1 MEVEQ
6 EPKSG
11 QDSAKVYM
19 WSTLHTTFFSYHSIN
34 VGILQSLASVQGLLM
49 TIVNLQVQCPV
60 LLLIWLQLELVCN
73 DPRNTVLMMP
83 PPISHYSLEGDGPR
97 ER

>member
-1 MEVEQ
+1 VEIARHFTRELSCD
-6 EPKSG
+6 EP
-11 QDSAKVYM
+11 D
-19 WSTLHTTFFSYHSIN
+19 
-34 VGILQSLASVQGLLM
+34 VGILQSLPSVQGLLM
-49 TIVNLQVQCPV
+49 TIVNLQVQC
-60 LLLIWLQLELVCN
+60 LLLVWLQLEFVCD

>member
-1 MEVEQ
+1 LFTFTVHVEIARHFTRELSGD
-6 EPKSG
+6 EP
-11 QDSAKVYM
+11 D
-19 WSTLHTTFFSYHSIN
+19 

-60 LLLIWLQLELVCN
+60 LLLVWLQLELVRD

>member
-1 MEVEQ
+1 MSTFTVEIARHFTRELSCD
-6 EPKSG
+6 EP
-11 QDSAKVYM
+11 D
-19 WSTLHTTFFSYHSIN
+19 